1 MPAKSDAIEL
11 TRIYQGRVEKIFKN
25 GTGLSYEEG
34 LELVWKH
41 HELFQDAVNYYLL
54 ALAGM
59 ADIEKD
65 SAVSRMRRSMEMV
78 WEDFTRNGVK
88 RPGMKHSI
96 ARTLDCSPDSLTIQE
111 AIDRILGEP
120 LAGKVAW
127 DIAVNQIAAS
137 CEGEGEVTQ
146 QKRMVLAQLCSK
158 KYDGNFFFGETMAA
172 GREGLRIM
180 KALFLEEDTESLEEN
195 LNEVQKR
202 IQFSWVG
209 IKNQEKAYSENEF
222 RELLKKAIHYF
233 KTISPSNSSEK
244 FAKDALDPEKPD
256 MYLERVESVVRDD
269 IKRVSSGRKPS
280 VVLFNACIL
289 FMAFG
294 DLHSFNLI
302 KTQVKTIDRKIR
314 EWGDGLPGECG
325 LDGDP
330 IELSRGD
337 RGYVFKQ
344 FTALPGWKQVWKEF
358 DFESIA
364 EALKTLN
371 QFRGK
376 ESERQA
382 ELDSVKACLDWM
394 SRGISKDGKPVRAY
408 ETDGVVNCEEDD
420 ASSSFLPTFKDD
432 IRWERLQCILREHL
446 AVKNDFTNDEL
457 MDYGLSERT
466 IRGSKEIFRRWN
478 EVIEGA
484 NSAEDRISCVYKL
497 RKILVDFQ
505 TDNPKTIGSAPL
517 FNELLKPENFCIW
530 ESRFTINGKYSSKN
544 ILEDAVL
551 FFYYR
556 DRAEQLEE
564 PIKCTPADARH
575 SRRLCNL
582 QALAGLAQGKGGGR
596 KKTVWPRGYGIRERN
611 ILAVALVVKG
621 DGGLWS
627 KEKVEMRFSAPRIRR
642 DQLVSR
648 GVSEYCPPLAQALSG
663 LGVDGMPC
671 DGQETISP
679 QIGEAAVQ
687 LMPDYDR
694 KNHLRILLN
703 FQPSIDV
710 TDIQR
715 IAGEFFDRYQ
725 FYGGDEKFGL
735 RWPDYD
741 EKNPVKWCNNP
752 TPFNVVSVDLG
763 QRTCGALSRI
773 EVSPEKQE
781 HSIFVGSDGSR
792 DWFARR
798 TYSQLLRLN
807 GEDCRTSEGREELSG
822 SAGRLARPEETDEAK
837 EICVALVGKEKMMDF
852 LVKTIDSTGGLVFE
866 KYFPAQNDKLLR
878 AFKMALGHLRSLA
891 RWHYFMG
898 EGRDADVA
906 EEIKAADWLGD
917 KSLMGVENFENKMRE
932 ELPKLLLQITERILP
947 LRGRHWELVYR
958 NGQYGGFELSQTIPS
973 ASEPRRWI
981 CGQRGLSFARL
992 EQLETLRKNFQ
1003 SLNRICMDK
1012 PGSKRKTSRELR
1024 GISIPDCCPDVL
1036 NRLDELK
1043 TQRVNQTANLI
1054 LAHAL
1059 GMRRRAHDLSTRQC
1073 RIEDNI
1079 HGEYERIPGVAPAK
1093 FIVIENLSR
1102 YRFSQG
1108 RAKFENSRL
1117 MKWSHRAVRDK
1128 LVQLCEVFGISV
1140 VEVNASYSSR
1150 FTPDGVPGFR
1160 AEEVPANQVLGSWS
1174 IKSLEKKE
1182 DFSREY
1188 EEYCRIVGLARGM
1201 GKTVLVP
1208 KEGGSI
1214 FVPFVSRNGDSRH
1227 LEQADLNASYNIGLR
1242 GIAHRGNLSV
1252 HNKVTIKRVK
1262 SVWRP
1267 ILASKVLK
1275 KVIPKNSVLNIEETS
1290 MDKKDV
1296 INLFAIGCPCR
1307 SIGLSSA
1314 MSEDSPFAEY
1324 NGRLL
1329 VGTAVFRNRHAE
1341 LARCISI
1348 NRMRLGV

>member
-25 GTGLSYEEG
+25 GTELSYEEG

-394 SRGISKDGKPVRAY
+394 SRGILKDGKPVRAY

-466 IRGSKEIFRRWN
+466 IRGSKELFRRWN

-484 NSAEDRISCVYKL
+484 NSAEDRISCVQKL

-663 LGVDGMPC
+663 LRVDGMPC

-679 QIGEAAVQ
+679 QIGEAVVQ

-852 LVKTIDSTGGLVFE
+852 LIKTIDSTGGLVFE

-973 ASEPRRWI
+973 ASEPRRWV

-1160 AEEVPANQVLGSWS
+1160 AEEVPASQVLGSWS

-1182 DFSREY
+1182 EFSREY
-1188 EEYCRIVGLARGM
+1188 EEYCRIVGLARDM

-1252 HNKVTIKRVK
+1252 HNKVTIARVK
-1262 SVWRP
+1262 GVWRP
-1267 ILASKVLK
+1267 ILSSKVLK
-1275 KVIPKNSVLNIEETS
+1275 KVIPKNSVLNIEETGK
-1290 MDKKDV
+1290 DKKDV

-1314 MSEDSPFAEY
+1314 MSEDSPFVEY

-1329 VGTAVFRNRHAE
+1329 VGTAVFRDRHAE

>member
-1 MPAKSDAIEL
+1 
-11 TRIYQGRVEKIFKN
+11 
-25 GTGLSYEEG
+25 
-34 LELVWKH
+34 
-41 HELFQDAVNYYLL
+41 
-54 ALAGM
+54 
-59 ADIEKD
+59 
-65 SAVSRMRRSMEMV
+65 
-78 WEDFTRNGVK
+78 
-88 RPGMKHSI
+88 
-96 ARTLDCSPDSLTIQE
+96 
-111 AIDRILGEP
+111 
-120 LAGKVAW
+120 
-127 DIAVNQIAAS
+127 
-137 CEGEGEVTQ
+137 
-146 QKRMVLAQLCSK
+146 
-158 KYDGNFFFGETMAA
+158 
-172 GREGLRIM
+172 
-180 KALFLEEDTESLEEN
+180 
-195 LNEVQKR
+195 
-202 IQFSWVG
+202 
-209 IKNQEKAYSENEF
+209 
-222 RELLKKAIHYF
+222 
-233 KTISPSNSSEK
+233 
-244 FAKDALDPEKPD
+244 
-256 MYLERVESVVRDD
+256 
-269 IKRVSSGRKPS
+269 
-280 VVLFNACIL
+280 
-289 FMAFG
+289 
-294 DLHSFNLI
+294 
-302 KTQVKTIDRKIR
+302 
-314 EWGDGLPGECG
+314 
-325 LDGDP
+325 
-330 IELSRGD
+330 
-337 RGYVFKQ
+337 
-344 FTALPGWKQVWKEF
+344 
-358 DFESIA
+358 
-364 EALKTLN
+364 
-371 QFRGK
+371 
-376 ESERQA
+376 
-382 ELDSVKACLDWM
+382 
-394 SRGISKDGKPVRAY
+394 
-408 ETDGVVNCEEDD
+408 
-420 ASSSFLPTFKDD
+420 
-432 IRWERLQCILREHL
+432 
-446 AVKNDFTNDEL
+446 
-457 MDYGLSERT
+457 
-466 IRGSKEIFRRWN
+466 
-478 EVIEGA
+478 
-484 NSAEDRISCVYKL
+484 
-497 RKILVDFQ
+497 
-505 TDNPKTIGSAPL
+505 
-517 FNELLKPENFCIW
+517 
-530 ESRFTINGKYSSKN
+530 
-544 ILEDAVL
+544 
-551 FFYYR
+551 
-556 DRAEQLEE
+556 
-564 PIKCTPADARH
+564 
-575 SRRLCNL
+575 
-582 QALAGLAQGKGGGR
+582 
-596 KKTVWPRGYGIRERN
+596 
-611 ILAVALVVKG
+611 
-621 DGGLWS
+621 
-627 KEKVEMRFSAPRIRR
+627 
-642 DQLVSR
+642 
-648 GVSEYCPPLAQALSG
+648 
-663 LGVDGMPC
+663 
-671 DGQETISP
+671 
-679 QIGEAAVQ
+679 
-687 LMPDYDR
+687 
-694 KNHLRILLN
+694 
-703 FQPSIDV
+703 
-710 TDIQR
+710 
-715 IAGEFFDRYQ
+715 
-725 FYGGDEKFGL
+725 
-735 RWPDYD
+735 
-741 EKNPVKWCNNP
+741 
-752 TPFNVVSVDLG
+752 
-763 QRTCGALSRI
+763 
-773 EVSPEKQE
+773 
-781 HSIFVGSDGSR
+781 
-792 DWFARR
+792 
-798 TYSQLLRLN
+798 
-807 GEDCRTSEGREELSG
+807 
-822 SAGRLARPEETDEAK
+822 
-837 EICVALVGKEKMMDF
+837 
-852 LVKTIDSTGGLVFE
+852 
-866 KYFPAQNDKLLR
+866 
-878 AFKMALGHLRSLA
+878 MALGHLRSLA

-1275 KVIPKNSVLNIEETS
+1275 KVIPKNSVLNIEETG

>member
-25 GTGLSYEEG
+25 GTELYYEEG

-484 NSAEDRISCVYKL
+484 NSAEDRISCVQKL

-852 LVKTIDSTGGLVFE
+852 LVKTIDSTGG
-866 KYFPAQNDKLLR
+866 A
-878 AFKMALGHLRSLA
+878 
-891 RWHYFMG
+891 
-898 EGRDADVA
+898 
-906 EEIKAADWLGD
+906 
-917 KSLMGVENFENKMRE
+917 
-932 ELPKLLLQITERILP
+932 
-947 LRGRHWELVYR
+947 
-958 NGQYGGFELSQTIPS
+958 GF
-973 ASEPRRWI
+973 
-981 CGQRGLSFARL
+981 
-992 EQLETLRKNFQ
+992 
-1003 SLNRICMDK
+1003 
-1012 PGSKRKTSRELR
+1012 
-1024 GISIPDCCPDVL
+1024 
-1036 NRLDELK
+1036 
-1043 TQRVNQTANLI
+1043 
-1054 LAHAL
+1054 
-1059 GMRRRAHDLSTRQC
+1059 
-1073 RIEDNI
+1073 
-1079 HGEYERIPGVAPAK
+1079 
-1093 FIVIENLSR
+1093 
-1102 YRFSQG
+1102 
-1108 RAKFENSRL
+1108 
-1117 MKWSHRAVRDK
+1117 
-1128 LVQLCEVFGISV
+1128 
-1140 VEVNASYSSR
+1140 
-1150 FTPDGVPGFR
+1150 
-1160 AEEVPANQVLGSWS
+1160 
-1174 IKSLEKKE
+1174 
-1182 DFSREY
+1182 
-1188 EEYCRIVGLARGM
+1188 
-1201 GKTVLVP
+1201 
-1208 KEGGSI
+1208 
-1214 FVPFVSRNGDSRH
+1214 
-1227 LEQADLNASYNIGLR
+1227 
-1242 GIAHRGNLSV
+1242 
-1252 HNKVTIKRVK
+1252 
-1262 SVWRP
+1262 
-1267 ILASKVLK
+1267 
-1275 KVIPKNSVLNIEETS
+1275 
-1290 MDKKDV
+1290 
-1296 INLFAIGCPCR
+1296 
-1307 SIGLSSA
+1307 
-1314 MSEDSPFAEY
+1314 
-1324 NGRLL
+1324 
-1329 VGTAVFRNRHAE
+1329 
-1341 LARCISI
+1341 
-1348 NRMRLGV
+1348 